1 MLQEGQRKD
10 QMGSNLNKTRF
21 KHFLDWQLTISCWND
36 GDFCG
41 LIWYQF
47 GPKKIVN
54 ELIFF
59 VFNTKIPCK
68 TLDFCLFS
76 AQAYER
82 KIAKPSLWSKY

>member
-10 QMGSNLNKTRF
+10 QMGSNLNKPLF

-54 ELIFF
+54 ELIF
-59 VFNTKIPCK
+59 
-68 TLDFCLFS
+68 LFS
-76 AQAYER
+76 IP
-82 KIAKPSLWSKY
+82 KFLVNIGFLPIFCSSL